1 MILQLSSVPS
11 FASTELVTF
20 LTSTICVGLL
30 SHHDNSAS
38 SITIITSS
46 KKADGYPLQSLR
58 LAASIACNIHQLLY
72 SYLSYSDVS
81 VAVIFKLRTT
91 SVDLL
96 TRPIRQLTPSEWQS
110 YSSIVYEANA
120 DTQEFSTT

>member
-1 MILQLSSVPS
+1 MVIL
-11 FASTELVTF
+11 
-20 LTSTICVGLL
+20 C
-30 SHHDNSAS
+30 
-38 SITIITSS
+38 
-46 KKADGYPLQSLR
+46 SLR